1 MVNFGEKLKE
11 LRLQAGLTQKELG
24 EQIKVTKSV
33 ISYYE
38 LQERY
43 PSPEILLKLADVFN
57 VSVDYLLGRE
67 NKQSLDIS
75 NLDAD
80 EIQLLQHMINVLKN
94 KKNTVLNKI

>member
-75 NLDAD
+75 MEWYTLSRVDK
-80 EIQLLQHMINVLKN
+80 HP
-94 KKNTVLNKI
+94 KI

>member
-43 PSPEILLKLADVFN
+43 PSPEILLKLADVFH

-75 NLDAD
+75 NLDAE

>member
-80 EIQLLQHMINVLKN
+80 EIQFLQHMINVLKN